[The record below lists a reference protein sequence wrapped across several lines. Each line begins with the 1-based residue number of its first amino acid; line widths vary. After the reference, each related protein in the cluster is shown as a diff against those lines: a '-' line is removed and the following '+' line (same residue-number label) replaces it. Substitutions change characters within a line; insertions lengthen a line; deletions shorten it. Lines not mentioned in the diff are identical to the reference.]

1 MIQFTPPEGLS
12 VIYRSLLDE
21 AFANLDEWTRSE
33 DPRNLAEAIKCLRV
47 IEYYSSPEPNTP
59 SG

>member
-1 MIQFTPPEGLS
+1 VIQFAPPESLS
-12 VIYRSLLDE
+12 VVYKALLDE
-21 AFANLDEWTRSE
+21 AFANLDEWARSE

-47 IEYYSSPEPNTP
+47 IEYYSSPEPDTS